1 MRLINTGSSPR
12 YSSLAH
18 VQLRPGGMSREL
30 STFSDL
36 IEKFKKDTSSFEVVM
51 SEKDIRLLAELCR
64 KHIFPKLDDE
74 ALRQASGAD
83 SLRGALD
90 NPGGQKVL
98 EERALER
105 RKLIQR
111 QRDEAIRSYR
121 ENEARIRSESNEVD
135 ELGNPITKVSTS
147 AADGIKDLQPQLHKE
162 PGQDL
167 KSVFENNLA
176 VIRSASGQ
184 PITNLPPRAPKGG
197 TPVSSNPADYP
208 KTKLAAPQIK
218 INHIGPSDK

>member
-1 MRLINTGSSPR
+1 
-12 YSSLAH
+12 
-18 VQLRPGGMSREL
+18 
-30 STFSDL
+30 
-36 IEKFKKDTSSFEVVM
+36 M
-51 SEKDIRLLAELCR
+51 SEKDVCLLAELCR

-74 ALRQASGAD
+74 ALRRASGAD
-83 SLRGALD
+83 SLRGALE

-111 QRDEAIRSYR
+111 KRDEAIRNYR

-135 ELGNPITKVSTS
+135 ELGNPIPKVSTS
-147 AADGIKDLQPQLHKE
+147 AADGIENLQPKIHKE
-162 PGQDL
+162 PGRDL

-176 VIRSASGQ
+176 IMRSASGQ
-184 PITNLPPRAPKGG
+184 PITNLPPRASKGG

-208 KTKLAAPQIK
+208 KTHL
-218 INHIGPSDK
+218 PSPAKK